1 MEVGAG
7 FPVHHG
13 GQLMRYLWDC
23 SRKFPYCSVPESWLA
38 AMLAGAFLTVI
49 QVRSHPSQI
58 HMPIPIGDLYLI
70 AVEVVSDKPL
80 HQNGR
85 FSSHSGFPEK
95 TSQPAG
101 TLESRAINEDNA

>member
-1 MEVGAG
+1 M
-7 FPVHHG
+7 
-13 GQLMRYLWDC
+13 
-23 SRKFPYCSVPESWLA
+23 
-38 AMLAGAFLTVI
+38 FLTVTQI
-49 QVRSHPSQI
+49 RSHPSQI

-95 TSQPAG
+95 TSQSAG
-101 TLESRAINEDNA
+101 ILESRAINEDNA